1 MIPQSRIHELLLS
14 QVRQSWRKAAM
25 VVGTVLVEH
34 RSELAGLND
43 EELLKHLQALAS
55 SGQIEAQGDL
65 SQMRYSEVRRPNR
78 AGV

>member
-1 MIPQSRIHELLLS
+1 MIPQSRIDELLLS

-25 VVGTVLVEH
+25 IVGTVLLEH
-34 RSELAGLND
+34 RSELAGFSD
-43 EELLKHLQALAS
+43 ETLLSHLQVLAN

-65 SQMRYSEVRRPNR
+65 SQMRYSEVRRLNR